1 MARINL
7 LPWRAALRREQKKE
21 FAIWSGL
28 GLTFTV
34 AIMLLV
40 HTQIGV
46 AIDRQTRRNQ
56 FLEGE
61 IASLER
67 KIAEIRDLETKK
79 SRLVAKMEIIQ
90 QLQTSRPEEVHLFD
104 EIARTVPEGVRLR
117 SLVQEDRKLT
127 VNGMAQSNARVS
139 AYMRNLEASEWL
151 YDPVLEI
158 IENKQ
163 DGQSRSKEK
172 EKGSQFALRLK
183 QGPKNRAAEEP
194 PKAAR
199 KKS

>member
-1 MARINL
+1 MARVNL
-7 LPWRAALRREQKKE
+7 LPWRAALRREQKRE

-28 GLTFTV
+28 GLTLTV

-56 FLEGE
+56 FLESE

-90 QLQTSRPEEVHLFD
+90 QLQMSRPEEVHLFD

-163 DGQSRSKEK
+163 DAQSRSKEK

-183 QGPKNRAAEEP
+183 QGPKSRADEEP
-194 PKAAR
+194 RKAAR